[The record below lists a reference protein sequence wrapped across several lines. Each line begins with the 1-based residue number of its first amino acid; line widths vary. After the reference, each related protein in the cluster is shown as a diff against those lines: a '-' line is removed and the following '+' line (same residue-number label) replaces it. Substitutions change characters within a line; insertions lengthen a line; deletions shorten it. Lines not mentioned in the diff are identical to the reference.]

1 MQVFGKKYLTGSR
14 YACKNREVTRM
25 MQQKHNI
32 PSPSVGQPLVEPASG
47 HAPSSRKKYW
57 LGLLKKVGIG
67 GFLFFL
73 IKGLLWLAIP
83 ALFFLFRS

>member
-1 MQVFGKKYLTGSR
+1 MQR
-14 YACKNREVTRM
+14 
-25 MQQKHNI
+25 KHNVP
-32 PSPSVGQPLVEPASG
+32 PSPVGQPLAEPASE
-47 HAPSSRKKYW
+47 HVPASQKKYW

>member
-1 MQVFGKKYLTGSR
+1 
-14 YACKNREVTRM
+14 
-25 MQQKHNI
+25 MQQKHDV
-32 PSPSVGQPLVEPASG
+32 PSPPVNPQPLAEATSRPV
-47 HAPSSRKKYW
+47 PSSQRKHW
-57 LGLLKKVGIG
+57 LGLLKKVGIA

>member
-1 MQVFGKKYLTGSR
+1 MRQ
-14 YACKNREVTRM
+14 
-25 MQQKHNI
+25 HNV
-32 PSPSVGQPLVEPASG
+32 PSPAMGQQPLAESASG
-47 HAPSSRKKYW
+47 HAPSSQQKHW
-57 LGLLKKVGIG
+57 LGLLKKVGVA